1 MIRYVGKR
9 ILMMIPVLIG
19 VALII
24 YLIMAMMPGDPAVR
38 ILGNDAGPDALAAM
52 RERLGLDKPFMSR
65 FLTYMGNLFIKLD
78 FGNSWR
84 TNQSV
89 WKDLAPR
96 IVVSLKLALISMC
109 FAILIGVPFGVY
121 SAVKQYSFGDN
132 LLRVFSTILV
142 AVPTFWFAMLLILLF
157 ALTLHW
163 LPSGGTSNWTGYILP
178 MITCGGPTGCS
189 LLRMT
194 RSTMLEEIRQD
205 YVRTAR
211 AKGVP
216 NQKVIYKH
224 ALRNALLPVIS
235 LIGSGF
241 SFIIGGSVISE
252 SVFSIA
258 GVGSLII
265 LSINTIDVPT
275 VTAGVIVVAFF
286 YAVVMLI
293 VDLTYAFIDPRIR
306 AKYTRKV

>member
-1 MIRYVGKR
+1 MLRYIGKR
-9 ILMMIPVLIG
+9 VLMMIPILIG

-24 YLIMAMMPGDPAVR
+24 YLIMAIMPGDPAVR
-38 ILGNDAGPDALAAM
+38 ILGNDAGPEALEAM
-52 RERLGLDKPFMSR
+52 RIKLGLDKPFLTR
-65 FLTYMGNLFIKLD
+65 FFIYMRDLFTKLD
-78 FGNSWR
+78 FGDSWR
-84 TNQSV
+84 TGQPV

-96 IVVSLKLALISMC
+96 IVVSLKRALISMA
-109 FAILIGVPFGVY
+109 FAILIGIPAGVY
-121 SAVKQYSFGDN
+121 SAVKQYSVGDSF
-132 LLRVFSTILV
+132 LRVLSTILV
-142 AVPTFWFAMLLILLF
+142 AVPTFWFAMLLILAF
-157 ALTLHW
+157 ALGLHW
-163 LPSGGTSNWTGYILP
+163 LPSGGTKSWLGYILP

-189 LLRMT
+189 ILRMT

-205 YVRTAR
+205 YVRTAK

-235 LIGSGF
+235 LIGTGF
-241 SFIIGGSVISE
+241 SFIIGGSVVSE

-265 LSINTIDVPT
+265 LSIKSVDVPM

-286 YAVVMLI
+286 YAIVMLV
-293 VDLTYAFIDPRIR
+293 VDVAYAFIDPRIK
-306 AKYTRKV
+306 AKYAKRN